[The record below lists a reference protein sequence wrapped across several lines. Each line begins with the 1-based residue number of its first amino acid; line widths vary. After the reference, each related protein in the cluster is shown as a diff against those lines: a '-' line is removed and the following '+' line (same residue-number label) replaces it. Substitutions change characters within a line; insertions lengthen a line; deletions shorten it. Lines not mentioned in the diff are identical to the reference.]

1 MAYSLHR
8 SPQCDNFYIWI
19 PILNDM
25 GRQFTI
31 PNREVEEWI
40 ELPVDLVNDW
50 NETYEV
56 PGRFG
61 RLLNEDGGPY
71 AVWVELNPGT
81 ILEEHYH
88 TENQWQVF
96 IKGGCTMHGEKLTPI
111 TVHYADKKVSY
122 GPIAAGEEGTTFL
135 TLREEA
141 PTGYHPEN
149 RNGSLQTGTKE

>member
-1 MAYSLHR
+1 
-8 SPQCDNFYIWI
+8 
-19 PILNDM
+19 M